1 MKETQFINQNKE
13 KWERFEKLNESTNSN
28 PEELSNLYVD
38 ITDDL
43 GYAQTHY
50 LRRTV
55 RVYLNQ
61 LAQKV
66 FVGVNRFKKDKL
78 KNLIRD
84 SAVTMPLEIY
94 RSRRT
99 MLTALIAFLVYVA
112 IGVISTYINVDFPRI
127 VMGDLYVDT
136 TIQNIEAG
144 NPLGIYD
151 STDQLSMFIEITTNN
166 LKVSF
171 LTFFV
176 GFFFTIGTHL
186 LLFSNGVMLGAF
198 QYYFYTKGLFLTSF
212 LGIWIHGSFEIS
224 AIVLAG
230 GAGITAGNGLLFPG
244 TYTRFQS
251 MKSSM
256 RRGLKIM
263 LILVPFIIAAG
274 FLESFVTHNYDTLPD
289 WSKWAIIAFSFALM
303 IFCFVIFPFY
313 IAKRNP
319 DKLNETEDST
329 LSRDY
334 VPVVR
339 EVKKLGEIIRETILF
354 YQHYFSKFISP
365 LFVFIFPIALFLIF
379 YRDFIRPEDQ
389 FLNYWYDW
397 AGQLEFI
404 FGYGFSCYWD
414 YFSFFS
420 WLLLYAL
427 INTFVLHTFYNAA
440 IAKISVIDFF
450 KKRFLALLLG
460 SSLIAIPVFLLPWNF
475 LLLFIGILP
484 FLQFAIPA
492 AAFGEGKVIKRIL
505 NSIKYATSNYFPSL
519 VTFLLFGLA
528 VAIFVQPIAL
538 VFSVVYSSIYPEPP
552 VPDLLDMLS
561 DFVAKISDTYG
572 TNGIYWSNIV
582 RQVIY
587 IITVLVVL
595 PLYSILSSFLY
606 FSTVE
611 QKEARFLKEQFSKFG
626 KRDRFKETKDFED

>member
-13 KWERFEKLNESTNSN
+13 KWERFEKLNDSTNSN

-84 SAVTMPLEIY
+84 SAITMPLEIY

-127 VMGDLYVDT
+127 VMGDFYVDT

-176 GFFFTIGTHL
+176 GFFFTVGTHL

-198 QYYFYTKGLFLTSF
+198 QYYFYTKGLFITSF

-263 LILVPFIIAAG
+263 LMLVPFIIAAG

-303 IFCFVIFPFY
+303 IFCFVVFPFY
-313 IAKRNP
+313 IAKRHP
-319 DKLNETEDST
+319 EKLNKTEDST
-329 LSRDY
+329 LSREY
-334 VPVVR
+334 TPIIT
-339 EVKKLGEIIRETILF
+339 EVKKLSDIIRETILY

-365 LFVFIFPIALFLIF
+365 LFVFIFPIACGLIF
-379 YRDFIRPEDQ
+379 YRDYIRPEDQ
-389 FLNYWYDW
+389 MMNYWYDW

-404 FGYGFSCYWD
+404 FGYGFNFYWD
-414 YFSFFS
+414 FISFFS
-420 WLLLYAL
+420 WLLLFAL
-427 INTFVLHTFYNAA
+427 INAFVLHSFT
-440 IAKISVIDFF
+440 IATHTKISFF
-450 KKRFLALLLG
+450 AFLKSKFFAIVVG
-460 SSLIAIPVFLLPWNF
+460 SSLVAVPIFLLPWNF
-475 LLLFIGILP
+475 LLVYIAILP
-484 FLQFAIPA
+484 FFQFAIPA
-492 AAFGEGKVIKRIL
+492 AVFGEGKVFSKIFK
-505 NSIKYATSNYFPSL
+505 SIKLASSSYFPSL

-538 VFSVVYSSIYPEPP
+538 VFSVVYSNIYTEPP

-572 TNGIYWSNIV
+572 SNGVFWSNIV
-582 RQVIY
+582 RQIVY
-587 IITVLVVL
+587 LATVLVVL
-595 PLYSILSSFLY
+595 PIYSILSTFLY
-606 FSTVE
+606 FSTIE
-611 QKEARFLKEQFSKFG
+611 QKEARFLKEQFTKFG

>member
-13 KWERFEKLNESTNSN
+13 KWERFEKLNDSANSN

-66 FVGVNRFKKDKL
+66 FVGVNKYKKDKF
-78 KNLIRD
+78 KNLLRE
-84 SAVTMPLEIY
+84 SAISMPLEIY

-99 MLTALIAFLVYVA
+99 LLTALIAFLIYVA
-112 IGVISTYINVDFPRI
+112 IGVISTYVNIDFPRI
-127 VMGDLYVDT
+127 VMGDYYVDS

-144 NPLGIYD
+144 NPLGVYD
-151 STDQLSMFIEITTNN
+151 SPDQLSMFIEITTNN

-230 GAGITAGNGLLFPG
+230 GAGITAGNGLLFPR

-313 IAKRNP
+313 IAKRYP

-329 LSRDY
+329 LSREY

-339 EVKKLGEIIRETILF
+339 DVKKLGEIIRETILF

-365 LFVFIFPIALFLIF
+365 LFVFILPIALFLIF
-379 YRDFIRPEDQ
+379 YRDFIQPEDQ
-389 FLNYWYDW
+389 LLNYWYDW

-414 YFSFFS
+414 YFSFLS
-420 WLLLYAL
+420 WLFLYAL
-427 INTFVLHTFYNAA
+427 INTFVLHTFYTAA
-440 IAKISVIDFF
+440 FEKISVKDFF
-450 KKRFLALLLG
+450 KKRFIAILMG
-460 SSLIAIPVFLLPWNF
+460 SSIIAIPVFLLPWNF

-492 AAFGEGKVIKRIL
+492 AAFGEEKIFKRIL
-505 NSIKYATSNYFPSL
+505 NSIKLATSNYFPSL
-519 VTFLLFGLA
+519 VTFILFGLA

-538 VFSVVYSSIYPEPP
+538 VFSVVYSTVYPEPP
-552 VPDLLDMLS
+552 VPDLLDLLS

-582 RQVIY
+582 RQVVY

-595 PLYSILSSFLY
+595 PLNSILSSFLY

-611 QKEARFLKEQFSKFG
+611 QKEVRFLKQQFSKFG